1 MNKNNYV
8 IHQRNLQQCLILGMK
23 FKKIYRILEF
33 KQSDWMKHYID
44 FNTQKRKE
52 STNESDKDFFK
63 LMNNAVYG
71 KNMENIRKRIK
82 IRAVKN
88 KDDFIKYTSRPTC
101 VNWKIFENKLAAIHE
116 KKICLTLN
124 KPIYV
129 GFTVLETS
137 KWEMYNFYDNFMVKT
152 FNTKLL
158 LTDKDS
164 LYYEIHGKNIYKTTY
179 KQKELLGLCNHPKNS
194 IIAVTIK
201 KYQLK

>member
-1 MNKNNYV
+1 M
-8 IHQRNLQQCLILGMK
+8 ILTHK
-23 FKKIYRILEF
+23 
-33 KQSDWMKHYID
+33 
-44 FNTQKRKE
+44 KE

-179 KQKELLGLCNHPKNS
+179 K
-194 IIAVTIK
+194 
-201 KYQLK
+201 